1 LLPLLERAQS
11 STFDC
16 RDVDKHIL
24 AAALRLNES
33 IAFGRIE
40 PFDRAVRHSGSPK
53 LTIQDINVG
62 RPTLPTAYF
71 GSILN
76 PPCSRIA
83 PERSATAGIEPL
95 AGDVIGF
102 VLIFPDRTRDS
113 GDGAS
118 HVRRGAVAAGTCPF
132 QQVT

>member
-1 LLPLLERAQS
+1 MSGADRHAPDGLFRFNLE
-11 STFDC
+11 
-16 RDVDKHIL
+16 
-24 AAALRLNES
+24 
-33 IAFGRIE
+33 
-40 PFDRAVRHSGSPK
+40 
-53 LTIQDINVG
+53 
-62 RPTLPTAYF
+62 PTL
-71 GSILN
+71 LKN
-76 PPCSRIA
+76 R

-95 AGDVIGF
+95 AGGVIGF